1 MDTVKLDGDGFTP
14 KKNQGDKVKKGDLL
28 LEFDIEKIKAAGY
41 DIITPM
47 IITNTDD
54 YSDVISTDQ
63 ASVVPGD
70 EAITVL

>member
-28 LEFDIEKIKAAGY
+28 LEFDI

>member
-1 MDTVKLDGDGFTP
+1 
-14 KKNQGDKVKKGDLL
+14 
-28 LEFDIEKIKAAGY
+28 
-41 DIITPM
+41 M